1 MNETELKH
9 VIALLLEDAKRL
21 QQLEPNAGT
30 EERIIMA
37 NKSLHSA
44 YDTNTK
50 QTDKNI
56 IVYGHSV
63 NREFAYFVLEK
74 YQPTFCRIIEE
85 LTLKGK
91 DKEFIENAVA
101 TASAAA
107 VASIKSMITLAINQ

>member
-1 MNETELKH
+1 MMISYQEL
-9 VIALLLEDAKRL
+9 VRTF
-21 QQLEPNAGT
+21 P
-30 EERIIMA
+30 

-91 DKEFIENAVA
+91 DKEFVENAVA